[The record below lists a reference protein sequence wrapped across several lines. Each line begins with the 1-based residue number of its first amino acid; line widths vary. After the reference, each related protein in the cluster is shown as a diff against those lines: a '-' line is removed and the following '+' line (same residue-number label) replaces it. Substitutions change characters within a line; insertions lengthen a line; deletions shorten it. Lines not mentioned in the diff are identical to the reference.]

1 MGAIVSDP
9 SPASSARFAL
19 NAGRRFMVAIA
30 LGCFS
35 AAVVLAGR
43 EPGLYRSDLD
53 QTWAAARALLHGAD
67 PYRAMEEAHQAGQ
80 FPYPL
85 VYPAPA
91 VLVAA
96 PFALFPLSV
105 AQWLWVG
112 IATAALAWVLTA
124 RGWWGLWGLCSAFY
138 IQALLTVQWSP
149 FLTAAAGLPALG
161 LLWAAKPTIGV
172 ALFAGWP
179 SRAAFIGAAV
189 LTALSFVVI
198 PGWVGPFMTASFA
211 LPHTTPLVVRPGGV
225 LLLLSLLRW
234 RRPEA
239 RMLAVLA
246 VVPQTSLLYEMVPL
260 LLIPR
265 NSRQMALIVGLSIVT
280 GVFAWQTDPSHRL
293 SEAVQTLWLPS
304 LALCYLPCL
313 YLVLRRANTSVD
325 EGVQPADAG
334 GTILATRG

>member
-1 MGAIVSDP
+1 MDDTRS
-9 SPASSARFAL
+9 ASSTRFAL
-19 NAGRRFMVAIA
+19 TAARRFMVALA

-35 AAVVLAGR
+35 AAIVFVGR
-43 EPGLYRSDLD
+43 QPGVYGSDLD
-53 QTWAAARALLHGAD
+53 ETWAAGRALLHGAD
-67 PYRAMEEAHQAGQ
+67 PYRAMTEAHQAGR

-112 IATAALAWVLTA
+112 IGTAALAWVLLG
-124 RGWWGLWGLCSAFY
+124 RGWWGLLGLCSAFY

-149 FLTAAAGLPALG
+149 LLTAAAGLPAIG
-161 LLWAAKPTIGV
+161 LVWAAKPTIGA

-189 LTALSFVVI
+189 LTGLSFVLV
-198 PGWVGPFMTASFA
+198 PGWVGPFLANSLA
-211 LPHTTPLVVRPGGV
+211 LPHTTPLVMRPGGV

-239 RMLAVLA
+239 RMLAALA

-265 NSRQMALIVGLSIVT
+265 SSRQMALVVGLSIVAGT
-280 GVFAWQTDPSHRL
+280 FAWETDPSHKL
-293 SEAVQTLWLPS
+293 SEAVQSLWLPC
-304 LALCYLPCL
+304 LVLCYLPCL
-313 YLVLRRANTSVD
+313 YLVLRRTNMAAD
-325 EGVQPADAG
+325 EADQRPEMS
-334 GTILATRG
+334 GTVLAIGE